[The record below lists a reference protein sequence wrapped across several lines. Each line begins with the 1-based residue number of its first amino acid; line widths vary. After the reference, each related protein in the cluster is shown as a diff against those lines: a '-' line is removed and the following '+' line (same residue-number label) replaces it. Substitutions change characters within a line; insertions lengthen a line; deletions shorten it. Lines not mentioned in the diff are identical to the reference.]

1 MKRIKNSW
9 VLLAILSC
17 INSCDNCISAY
28 SSSSLKKLSS
38 LIGSRDDVF
47 HREDRRSFL
56 TKATVFTLGS
66 GFILSPSVAHA
77 DIDGVATPSFADP
90 KPQLSDE
97 GGVTLYSSKSGLKYI
112 ILKEGTG
119 PSPRYGQF
127 VKIAYT
133 ASIKLPDIKG
143 VRSKLEK
150 YDEDP
155 QYLIK
160 HGNGRILPGLD
171 EGLHTMKIGEKRRI
185 IIPPKLGYVGPGV
198 LGPLPDSPWGRYKLN
213 RLLEDM
219 IAARGGNIIMDVELK
234 NIITDEADQGYYD
247 DESLSPEDFNK
258 LRSNLQEK
266 AKAART
272 VGSKSALLTDAQ

>member
-1 MKRIKNSW
+1 MSPFVSNADIEG
-9 VLLAILSC
+9 VA
-17 INSCDNCISAY
+17 
-28 SSSSLKKLSS
+28 
-38 LIGSRDDVF
+38 
-47 HREDRRSFL
+47 
-56 TKATVFTLGS
+56 
-66 GFILSPSVAHA
+66 SPSF
-77 DIDGVATPSFADP
+77 PDP
-90 KPQLSDE
+90 KPKSSDE

-112 ILKEGTG
+112 ILREGTG
-119 PSPRYGQF
+119 PSPKYGQF

-133 ASIKLPDIKG
+133 SYIKLPDVNG

-160 HGNGRILPGLD
+160 HGNGRMIPGLD

-219 IAARGGNIIMDVELK
+219 IEAKGGNVVIDVELK
-234 NIITDEADQGYYD
+234 NIISDEADQGYYE

-258 LRSNLQEK
+258 LRFNLQEK
-266 AKAART
+266 ARAARS
-272 VGSKSALLTDAQ
+272 VSSDSPLLTDAQ